1 MFKRKLKIHKSLDTL
16 KILTFW
22 DIIKNDNAF
31 MLDVE
36 YFEGKKYK
44 KHEANEV
51 LSNWSLLYDEYFV
64 LRNDSLSKRELEK
77 GFESNELKIKIIAIN
92 SAIESFGVLRR
103 VQNDLSSD
111 IIYEKRK
118 EMYESLQQIN
128 NRIKFN
134 HFSSISEDIEY
145 LTKFY
150 NALQNKYNLNYKPK
164 KVIEDN
170 QIKNVYDVVANAES
184 WLERQIPIND
194 MVVSH
199 WLALEKQVISKQK
212 QNGK

>member
-118 EMYESLQQIN
+118 EMYESLQIIN

-164 KVIEDN
+164 KEIQEN

-184 WLERQIPIND
+184 WLDRPIPINE

-199 WLALEKQVISKQK
+199 WLALEKQVIQKQK
-212 QNGK
+212 ENGK

>member
-170 QIKNVYDVVANAES
+170 QIKNVYEVVANAES

>member
-118 EMYESLQQIN
+118 EMYESLQKIN

-170 QIKNVYDVVANAES
+170 QIKNVYEVVANAES